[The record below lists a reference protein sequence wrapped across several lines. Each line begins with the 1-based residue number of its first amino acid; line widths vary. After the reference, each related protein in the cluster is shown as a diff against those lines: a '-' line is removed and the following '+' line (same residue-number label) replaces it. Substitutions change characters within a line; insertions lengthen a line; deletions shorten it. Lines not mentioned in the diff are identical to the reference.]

1 MGSTVDDVRDQLPGD
16 LRVTTV
22 SVPSSRE
29 EGSVVA
35 TWPGTGQDL
44 TGGHIILVVAGDR
57 DD

>member
-1 MGSTVDDVRDQLPGD
+1 VRDQLPGD
-16 LRVTTV
+16 PRVTTV
-22 SVPSSRE
+22 PVPSSRE

-44 TGGHIILVVAGDR
+44 TGGHIVLFVAGDR

>member
-1 MGSTVDDVRDQLPGD
+1 MGSTLDDVRDQLPDD

-29 EGSVVA
+29 EGTVVA

-44 TGGHIILVVAGDR
+44 TDGQIVLFVAGER